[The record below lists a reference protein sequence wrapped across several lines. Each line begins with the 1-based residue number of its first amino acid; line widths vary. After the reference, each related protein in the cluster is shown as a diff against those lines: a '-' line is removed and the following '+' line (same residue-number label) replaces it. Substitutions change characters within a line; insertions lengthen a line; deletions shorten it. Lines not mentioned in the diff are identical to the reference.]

1 MLNAFHSEQS
11 KYKINNFTKSVNS
24 IHYYDSVLVIEKRK
38 REKPKDVVSG
48 IISFGG
54 DKIENYK
61 PNYKPFFKNKYL
73 QIINRF
79 LRIFN
84 L

>member
-1 MLNAFHSEQS
+1 MTDFEATIIGAGVVGLSIARELS
-11 KYKINNFTKSVNS
+11 KNGK
-24 IHYYDSVLVIEKRK
+24 SVLVIEKRK

-48 IISFGG
+48 IISFEG

-61 PNYKPFFKNKYL
+61 PNYKPFFKNKYF
-73 QIINRF
+73 QIINRI
-79 LRIFN
+79 LRVFN

>member
-48 IISFGG
+48 IISF
-54 DKIENYK
+54 DWE
-61 PNYKPFFKNKYL
+61 
-73 QIINRF
+73 
-79 LRIFN
+79 
-84 L
+84 

>member
-24 IHYYDSVLVIEKRK
+24 IHYYDSILVIEKRK

-48 IISFGG
+48 IISFEG

-61 PNYKPFFKNKYL
+61 PNYKPFFKNKYF
-73 QIINRF
+73 QTFNRI
-79 LRIFN
+79 LRILN

>member
-11 KYKINNFTKSVNS
+11 KYKINNFTNSVNS

-48 IISFGG
+48 IISFGV
-54 DKIENYK
+54 
-61 PNYKPFFKNKYL
+61 
-73 QIINRF
+73 Q
-79 LRIFN
+79 
-84 L
+84 

>member
-1 MLNAFHSEQS
+1 MLNAYHSEQS

-38 REKPKDVVSG
+38 RENKDVVG
-48 IISFGG
+48 IISFEG

-61 PNYKPFFKNKYL
+61 
-73 QIINRF
+73 
-79 LRIFN
+79 
-84 L
+84 